1 MDATFQNNQYLM
13 TIKLN
18 NYVKNLVCICFYK
31 INTTNGLD
39 DYFLLTN
46 KDISRFYRIYH
57 YLYKIYIISLN
68 NVMFQGSRKGIRNK

>member
-18 NYVKNLVCICFYK
+18 NYVKNLVCICFYT

-68 NVMFQGSRKGIRNK
+68 NVMFQGSGKGIRNK